1 MARIRDMRGGRENDP
16 EFGSR
21 MRGEGQYAELLR
33 RRFDVACRR
42 LGLNADKRE
51 AVETGKFRGPEAQ
64 GSLF

>member
-1 MARIRDMRGGRENDP
+1 
-16 EFGSR
+16 